1 MIKKILKNIL
11 ALFTGLL
18 LALVVAE
25 IFLRIYNPFPATVK
39 GDKILLRANTKI
51 VYSKPD
57 TDGTMIEHTVTTN
70 KLGFRG
76 ENLPEN
82 PNEYFKIITIGGSTT
97 QCLYS
102 SDSTTWTAY
111 LEKNLKPYI
120 KNLWMNNAGLAGH
133 TTYGHKIL
141 LEDYVIKLKPDVAV
155 FLFGV
160 NDIGVVK
167 DSAVFSLYAQNN
179 ENRFLKCFKTTLYKS
194 EAVGVA
200 VNLYRYF
207 KANKQSLK
215 YDYSFDIKTA
225 PHITLNSAESD
236 KIYTENIACLPDYI
250 SRVNSIADMCLANKI
265 TPVFV
270 TQPSLYADTIDT
282 STGVNLA
289 TVKVGNRSGLW
300 CYNLL
305 EAYNNAMRKVAGEK
319 KIFLVELAQH
329 LPHDSKYYYDFIHY
343 NDEGNKK
350 IAEIMSAQLKEYLK
364 INRITSSSD

>member
-11 ALFTGLL
+11 ALFIGLL
-18 LALVVAE
+18 LAFFAAE

-57 TDGTMIEHTVTTN
+57 ASGNFVEHTVTTN

-76 ENLPEN
+76 DN
-82 PNEYFKIITIGGSTT
+82 PPKNPGDYFKILTIGGSTT

-102 SDSTTWTAY
+102 SDTTTWTSY
-111 LEKNLKPYI
+111 LGQDLKPLI
-120 KNLWMNNAGLAGH
+120 KNLWINNAGLAGH

-141 LEDYVIKLKPDVAV
+141 MEDYIVKLKPDVTI

-160 NDIGVVK
+160 NDVGVVR
-167 DSAVFSLYAQNN
+167 DTAIFSLYAQNN
-179 ENRFLKCFKTTLYKS
+179 ENSFSKWIKTTLYKS
-194 EAVGVA
+194 EAVGVC

-207 KANKQSLK
+207 KANKQLLK
-215 YDYSFDIKTA
+215 YDYNFNIRTA
-225 PHITLNSAESD
+225 PHIILTTAEST
-236 KIYTENIACLPDYI
+236 KIYNENIAGLPGYI
-250 SRVNSIADMCLANKI
+250 SRVNAIADICLINKI

-270 TQPSLYADTIDT
+270 TQPSLYADTVDA

-289 TVKVGNRSGLW
+289 TVKIGNRSGLL

-305 EAYNNAMRKVAGEK
+305 EVYNNAMRKVAEEK
-319 KIFLVELAQH
+319 KIFLIDLAKQ
-329 LPHDSKYYYDFIHY
+329 LQHDSKYYYDFIHY
-343 NDEGNKK
+343 NDVGNKR
-350 IAEIMSAQLKEYLK
+350 IAEIMSEQLKEYLRTTNMGK
-364 INRITSSSD
+364 